1 MKTDYLALAWI
12 NKSTKTRADYYNSR
26 QQDLKR
32 KNLVF
37 LNSNLK
43 MRQTKTP
50 PCSPLTKLCCLK
62 RNTDNPVMSHHLIKG
77 GKVERLF

>member
-12 NKSTKTRADYYNSR
+12 NKSTKTRADYNNSR

-43 MRQTKTP
+43 MRQTKP
-50 PCSPLTKLCCLK
+50 PLAHPT
-62 RNTDNPVMSHHLIKG
+62 
-77 GKVERLF
+77 

>member
-1 MKTDYLALAWI
+1 MKTDCLAFAWI
-12 NKSTKTRADYYNSR
+12 NKSTKNRADYINSR

-43 MRQTKTP
+43 MRQTTP
-50 PCSPLTKLCCLK
+50 PF
-62 RNTDNPVMSHHLIKG
+62 LIPPYKIM
-77 GKVERLF
+77 LFEKKHR